1 MLRGTPFFRV
11 KGHTVFS
18 FKGHTF
24 SGVLR
29 VTLLVCVMRRNYL
42 ARRGHAAWALGVR
55 NKLYVCGS
63 WANNGLVGIVAGA
76 M

>member
-1 MLRGTPFFRV
+1 MLGGTPLFRV

-29 VTLLVCVMRRNYL
+29 VTPPVCVMRRSDL

-55 NKLYVCGS
+55 NKFYVCGS
-63 WANNGLVGIVAGA
+63 RANEGLVGIVAGA